1 MLTKIRYPARLLAR
15 FTAPEIPDV
24 GTEWARHLL
33 GTSHTPESGIKNEDY
48 EWHVRNI
55 TETRAFSPEH
65 KKAAAYAIMMHT
77 LEIIGGVKEARTM
90 HPEEFVEI
98 LRGKGGYRPDVINS
112 AKIIIDR
119 AIRVRRNFR
128 NVTSDV
134 KKAQV
139 LKDILANN
147 KEFQGDEKAREL
159 LEMPPDDILIAYAIA
174 GGHSDHL
181 TNVHKLAD
189 RNCDYESQNAEYRR
203 VVEAAGKHAYLDE
216 AARSAVHIHDK
227 LRVAAH
233 IQIHRHYHEAL
244 SHYAQERML

>member
-1 MLTKIRYPARLLAR
+1 MRPIIKYPARLKAR

-48 EWHVRNI
+48 EEHVRNLV
-55 TETRAFSPEH
+55 ETRAFSPEQ

-77 LEIIGGVKEARTM
+77 LEIVGGVKEAARM
-90 HPEEFVEI
+90 KPEEFVEI
-98 LRGKGGYRPDVINS
+98 LRGVGNYRPELTNS

-134 KKAQV
+134 EKAQV
-139 LKDILANN
+139 LKDILANS
-147 KEFQGDEKAREL
+147 KEFQGDEKARKL

-174 GGHSDHL
+174 GGHSDHI
-181 TNVHKLAD
+181 TKVHKLAD
-189 RNCDYESQNAEYRR
+189 RNCEYESQNAEYRR
-203 VVEAAGKHAYLDE
+203 VVEAAGKHAYIDE
-216 AARSAVHIHDK
+216 AARSADHILDK

-233 IQIHRHYHEAL
+233 VQLHKHFHAAL
-244 SHYAQERML
+244 THYAQERML